1 MQRRLLLA
9 SITTSLATGIAPL
22 ALGQAVWPDRPVR
35 IVVPDAPGSGND
47 ITARI
52 FAHHLERG
60 LRQGFP
66 VDNRVGAGG
75 RIGVEAV
82 FRAAPD
88 GATLLLGNA
97 GSNGINAALYRDLPY
112 NLETDFTPI
121 SLLVVG
127 PNALGI
133 NPRVL
138 PVADVAALL
147 ALLRAR
153 PPGSVN
159 YASAGPGSSSHF
171 SAELFQAMAGV
182 RLTHIPY
189 RGAAQMGQAVVSGD
203 APLVIGNLVNL
214 QGFADRGEMRLLA
227 VTSRGRWE
235 GTPDIPTLHESGLP
249 GFETLAWNGFFGPPG
264 LPGAVAARLL
274 PELRRIAALPDVQER
289 IASIGGRLVT
299 SDGPALA
306 ARVRDDIAK
315 WRALA
320 ASANIRAE

>member
-9 SITTSLATGIAPL
+9 ASLAMPAL
-22 ALGQAVWPDRPVR
+22 AQTPWPDRQVR
-35 IVVPDAPGSGND
+35 IVVPDAPGGGND

-52 FAHHLERG
+52 FAHHLERALG
-60 LRQGFP
+60 QAFP

-75 RIGVEAV
+75 RIGVEHV
-82 FRAAPD
+82 FRSAPD

-121 SLLVVG
+121 SLLVSG
-127 PNALGI
+127 PNALCI
-133 NPRVL
+133 NPRAL
-138 PVADVAALL
+138 PAATVPELL

-171 SAELFQAMAGV
+171 SGELFQAMAGIQ
-182 RLTHIPY
+182 LTHIPY

-214 QGFADRGEMRLLA
+214 QGFVARGEMRLMA
-227 VTSRGRWE
+227 VTALTRWP
-235 GTPDIPTLHESGLP
+235 GTPDVPTLHESGLP
-249 GFETLAWNGFFGPPG
+249 GFETLAWNGLFGPPG
-264 LPGAVAARLL
+264 LPPAIAARLL
-274 PELRRIAALPDVQER
+274 PELGRIAALPDVQDR
-289 IASIGGRLVT
+289 IASIGGQLVV
-299 SDGPALA
+299 SQPAALA
-306 ARVRDDIAK
+306 TRVREDIVK
-315 WRALA
+315 WRRLA
-320 ASANIRAE
+320 ASANIRAG